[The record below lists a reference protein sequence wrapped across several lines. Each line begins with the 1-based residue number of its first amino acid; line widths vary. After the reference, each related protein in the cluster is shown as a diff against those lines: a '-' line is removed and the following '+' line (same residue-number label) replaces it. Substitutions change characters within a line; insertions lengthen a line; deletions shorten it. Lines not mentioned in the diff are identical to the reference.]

1 MKSPA
6 LHKALLKSQLQI
18 VALWGYLLCNVTFYM
33 LHRRHG
39 LLSYRWWVN
48 PTSIKQHF
56 MAHLDLLFT
65 KCIYLQNSS
74 VHISRHHWNQF
85 FLALFWGVLI
95 LPFISN
101 SFSPV
106 IEFSSSSSLHR
117 WMNHCILHHIMFWWA
132 TDNIQPKFLHHQ
144 TKLHF
149 ISFGTQLASY
159 SSLSACQVGVINR
172 NTIPNE
178 GIIKTRYLCA
188 GLSKEHSSRLLL
200 LLNF

>member
-1 MKSPA
+1 MTYFGCTFGFWKEMPRTAYVLS
-6 LHKALLKSQLQI
+6 LLKSQLQK
-18 VALWGYLLCNVTFYM
+18 VALWGYLLCNVTFYT

-85 FLALFWGVLI
+85 FLALFWGGLI

-132 TDNIQPKFLHHQ
+132 TDNIQPKILHHQ

-159 SSLSACQVGVINR
+159 SSLLV
-172 NTIPNE
+172 
-178 GIIKTRYLCA
+178 K
-188 GLSKEHSSRLLL
+188 
-200 LLNF
+200 